1 MDQYMTYIM
10 HVICEFENNVF
21 STVSSFD
28 LWIIVK
34 LAYIVEIFSVFIN
47 FVCPSFLGEL

>member
-21 STVSSFD
+21 STVSEV
-28 LWIIVK
+28 LI
-34 LAYIVEIFSVFIN
+34 Y
-47 FVCPSFLGEL
+47 EL